1 MIKFFR
7 KIRQRLLS
15 ENKFT
20 KYFAYA
26 FGEIVLVVIGILI
39 ALQINNHNES
49 QKLLQKELQY
59 LNNIKSDLANSVQKI
74 EDFMASRNKAISSSK
89 TIIDHFE
96 GKPIEDWHQFNEQCI
111 DIYSWQRFYQ
121 VNFTF
126 EELVYSGNLALISN
140 DSIKESLLKLE
151 SLYKQLKAEEDHF
164 RYDSEV
170 LIYEP
175 VYNAIDHQLILKEHF
190 GEDANLSYEVLSNF
204 FNDIRIK
211 NGFVMAWLE
220 FSIMNDQLDE
230 MKKLSEKLIEQ
241 IENELKTRG

>member
-1 MIKFFR
+1 MVKFFG

-20 KYFAYA
+20 KYFSYA
-26 FGEIVLVVIGILI
+26 LGEIVLVVIGILI
-39 ALQINNHNES
+39 ALQINNHNEAR
-49 QKLLQKELQY
+49 KLLQKELQY
-59 LNNIKSDLANSVQKI
+59 LDNIKSDLVSSVSKI
-74 EDFMASRNKAISSSK
+74 EDFMTSRNKAISSSK
-89 TIIDHFE
+89 VIIDHFE

-121 VNFTF
+121 VNYTF

-140 DSIKESLLKLE
+140 DSIKESLLRLE

-175 VYNAIDHQLILKEHF
+175 VYNALDHQLILKEHF
-190 GEDANLSYEVLSNF
+190 GEEANLSYEIFSDF
-204 FNDIRIK
+204 FNDMRIK
-211 NGFVMAWLE
+211 NGFVMAGLE
-220 FSIMNDQLDE
+220 FMIMNDQLKQ
-230 MKKLSEKLIEQ
+230 MKKLSEQLIEQ
-241 IENELKTRG
+241 IENEIKTRG